1 MRVVV
6 VGAGLG
12 GLAAGIAV
20 RRAGH
25 EVMVLERA
33 GELRE
38 TGAGIG
44 VMPNGVLALDTL
56 GLGGLVRA
64 MAAPVD
70 TPAGLWDRHGV
81 SLLTVD
87 QAVVAARSG
96 APVAMVRRNWLH
108 RLLAAEL
115 PAGTVRTGTTVRA
128 LHEQDGRVHLAVDG
142 RIEPADAVV
151 VADGAA
157 STLRAALFPGHPG
170 LVGSGEYAARAVA
183 PVAPP
188 GVALAPGEML
198 DCRTGDR
205 FGCVPMAGGG
215 VYWYST
221 WRAPAPAEPRAGHR
235 WLLDRRAD
243 WHPCAAALI
252 SATAATDVHVVET
265 AELARPLPTFAVGRI
280 ALLGDAAHAMTPDL
294 GQGGCQAF
302 EDAVALGS
310 VLSGAGPADVAGA
323 LRRYDARRRPHTSAL
338 QRQARRTN
346 RMMTLTGP
354 RARARDAAF
363 RLTPQALATRALAWQ
378 FRFDP

>member
-56 GLGGLVRA
+56 GLGGPVRA

-128 LHEQDGRVHLAVDG
+128 LHEQD
-142 RIEPADAVV
+142 
-151 VADGAA
+151 
-157 STLRAALFPGHPG
+157 
-170 LVGSGEYAARAVA
+170 
-183 PVAPP
+183 
-188 GVALAPGEML
+188 
-198 DCRTGDR
+198 
-205 FGCVPMAGGG
+205 
-215 VYWYST
+215 
-221 WRAPAPAEPRAGHR
+221 
-235 WLLDRRAD
+235 
-243 WHPCAAALI
+243 
-252 SATAATDVHVVET
+252 
-265 AELARPLPTFAVGRI
+265 
-280 ALLGDAAHAMTPDL
+280 
-294 GQGGCQAF
+294 
-302 EDAVALGS
+302 
-310 VLSGAGPADVAGA
+310 
-323 LRRYDARRRPHTSAL
+323 
-338 QRQARRTN
+338 
-346 RMMTLTGP
+346 
-354 RARARDAAF
+354 
-363 RLTPQALATRALAWQ
+363 
-378 FRFDP
+378 